1 VTEALGG
8 HLRNV
13 VEPGRLLETLLDYS
27 LAFSSRYILR
37 TRNLC
42 HEMLRRYSIQGRIS
56 VPVPRYRGF
65 HVRPSTLIAKIVNHY
80 GSPVEMSLDEETYNA
95 GVTLDLFRANEK
107 LNARK
112 RRRIAEEVRR
122 MVADGRMG
130 DPRNDEELRAEVRRM
145 IQVLFE
151 QDKVVIYERSLPL
164 EDLRKLEGETVT
176 EFAVRALNQ
185 LLALGKIDVETATLV
200 SFAGDRRVLEDIRLL
215 AEHGYG
221 EDDFGNNLPLPE
233 PLSYLRK

>member
-1 VTEALGG
+1 
-8 HLRNV
+8 
-13 VEPGRLLETLLDYS
+13 
-27 LAFSSRYILR
+27 
-37 TRNLC
+37 
-42 HEMLRRYSIQGRIS
+42 
-56 VPVPRYRGF
+56 
-65 HVRPSTLIAKIVNHY
+65 
-80 GSPVEMSLDEETYNA
+80 MSLDEETYNA